1 MKGKIILLLTV
12 WFIGVGNAMAQRIVK
27 GTVYS
32 AEDNEPIVG
41 ASVVISGTKTGTATD
56 IDGRF
61 TLRNV
66 PNSAKTLL
74 ISYVGMKSQTVTI
87 KPEMKIFLESDAR
100 SLDEVVVQVAYG
112 SAKKSTLTGAI
123 SQVGKEKIELRPVS
137 SVTSALEGTT
147 SGIQINSTYGQPG
160 SDAAIRIRGFGTVNG
175 SSSPLYVLDGVPFNG
190 NISDLNPVDIESITV
205 LKDAASSA
213 LYGNRASN
221 GVILITTKKGTSSK
235 LSLNL
240 RLSQGTYS
248 RGIKEYKLLNPRE
261 FMETSWMSL
270 RNSRISAG
278 DDAAAAGA
286 YATKNLIRD
295 RLYLNIFN
303 KANDQLFDSNGRLV
317 SDASIL
323 PGYADDLDWY
333 SNTIRHGARQEYS
346 LSGNAATDKSD
357 YYFSVGYL
365 KENGYVTSASFKRLT
380 GRAQMNFR
388 PKKWLTTGFT
398 LAASHQKS
406 SFSDS
411 GDSSFKNAF
420 MYCRQIAPIYPVHL
434 HNADGSYRL
443 NANGNK
449 QYDPGSYT
457 DADGNTVLTRNQ

>member
-12 WFIGVGNAMAQRIVK
+12 WFIGVGNAMAQRTVK

-160 SDAAIRIRGFGTVNG
+160 SDTHSRFRNG
-175 SSSPLYVLDGVPFNG
+175 QRQQQ
-190 NISDLNPVDIESITV
+190 
-205 LKDAASSA
+205 SA
-213 LYGNRASN
+213 LRA
-221 GVILITTKKGTSSK
+221 
-235 LSLNL
+235 
-240 RLSQGTYS
+240 
-248 RGIKEYKLLNPRE
+248 
-261 FMETSWMSL
+261 
-270 RNSRISAG
+270 
-278 DDAAAAGA
+278 
-286 YATKNLIRD
+286 
-295 RLYLNIFN
+295 
-303 KANDQLFDSNGRLV
+303 GRRTV
-317 SDASIL
+317 Q
-323 PGYADDLDWY
+323 
-333 SNTIRHGARQEYS
+333 RQH
-346 LSGNAATDKSD
+346 
-357 YYFSVGYL
+357 
-365 KENGYVTSASFKRLT
+365 
-380 GRAQMNFR
+380 FR
-388 PKKWLTTGFT
+388 P
-398 LAASHQKS
+398 Q
-406 SFSDS
+406 
-411 GDSSFKNAF
+411 
-420 MYCRQIAPIYPVHL
+420 
-434 HNADGSYRL
+434 
-443 NANGNK
+443 
-449 QYDPGSYT
+449 PGRHREHHC
-457 DADGNTVLTRNQ
+457 AQRRRIECAVW